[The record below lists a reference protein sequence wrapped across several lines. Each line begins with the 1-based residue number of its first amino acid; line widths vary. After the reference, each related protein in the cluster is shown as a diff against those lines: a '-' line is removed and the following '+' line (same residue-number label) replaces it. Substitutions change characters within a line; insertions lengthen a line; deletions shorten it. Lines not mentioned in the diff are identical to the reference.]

1 MFASMPSAARSDVP
15 GTLALTV
22 RALVAACVL
31 LSAVVH
37 LFLWATGM
45 KSLSVV
51 GPAFALNAFGG
62 ILLGVVVLAWYD
74 SLALLGAMAFG
85 AATLVAFVVST
96 TPSGFFNV
104 HEVWSGVPQLL
115 AAGSEIGAIVLAGVG
130 LFLERRRSAATP

>member
-1 MFASMPSAARSDVP
+1 MSASMRPVGLSSP
-15 GTLALTV
+15 GTLALAV

-37 LFLWATGM
+37 LFLWANGM

-74 SLALLGAMAFG
+74 RLALAGAMAFG
-85 AATLVAFVVST
+85 VGTLAAFVVST
-96 TPSGFFNV
+96 TSGGLFGV
-104 HEVWSGVPQLL
+104 HEAWSGVPQLF

-130 LFLERRRSAATP
+130 LVVERRCGARSA

>member
-1 MFASMPSAARSDVP
+1 MSASMPPLARPDGP

-22 RALVAACVL
+22 RALLAACVL

-45 KSLSVV
+45 KLLSVV

-74 SLALLGAMAFG
+74 RLALLGAMAFG
-85 AATLVAFVVST
+85 AGTLAAFVTST
-96 TPSGFFNV
+96 TSGGLFGV

-115 AAGSEIGAIVLAGVG
+115 AAGAEIGAIVLAGAG
-130 LFLERRRSAATP
+130 LVLERRRSTRTP

>member
-1 MFASMPSAARSDVP
+1 MSASMPVRPDGP
-15 GTLALTV
+15 GALALTV

-37 LFLWATGM
+37 LFLWANGM

-62 ILLGVVVLAWYD
+62 IILGAVVLAWYD
-74 SLALLGAMAFG
+74 RLALLGAMAFG
-85 AATLVAFVVST
+85 VGTLAAFVVST
-96 TPSGFFNV
+96 TAGGLFGV

-130 LFLERRRSAATP
+130 LVVERRRSAREPA